1 MSTIPFSKI
10 KDVKELYYQKLLP
23 MEKIAKILDV
33 SIDALVYFM
42 RKYNLKRR
50 SVSENEKIKFNRK
63 PLSFRISKN
72 NKAHKEIGAIGAM
85 LYWGE
90 GAKTGKLGK
99 NNSVDFANSDP
110 RMIKVFLVFL
120 RKFCNIDE
128 SRLRCF
134 LYCYSNQNT
143 KKLIRFW
150 STATKIPLSQFTKP
164 YVKEDSKKS
173 ARKMEY
179 GLVHIRYNDKKLLI
193 EIESMI
199 ESYILKYAP
208 IV

>member
-1 MSTIPFSKI
+1 MSTIPFFKI
-10 KDVKELYYQKLLP
+10 KEVKELYYQKLLP
-23 MEKIAKILDV
+23 MGKVAKILGV

-42 RKYNLKRR
+42 RKYDLKRR

-72 NKAHKEIGAIGAM
+72 NKVHREIGTIGAM

-90 GAKTGKLGK
+90 GAKTGKLRK

-128 SRLRCF
+128 SRLRCL
-134 LYCYSNQNT
+134 LYCYSNQNV
-143 KKLIRFW
+143 KKLVRFW
-150 STATKIPLSQFTKP
+150 SKTTKIPLSQFTKP
-164 YVKEDSKKS
+164 YIKEDNRKNT
-173 ARKMEY
+173 RKMEY